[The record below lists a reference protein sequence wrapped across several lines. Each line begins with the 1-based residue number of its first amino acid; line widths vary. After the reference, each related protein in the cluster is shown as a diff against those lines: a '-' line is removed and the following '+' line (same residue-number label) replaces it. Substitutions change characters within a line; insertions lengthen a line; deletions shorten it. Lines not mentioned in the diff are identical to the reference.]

1 MHKILIIGL
10 LLFMFVSCKEKTQEV
25 AVDDSSG
32 YELSTEKWPN
42 KLSVNSKVRAIL
54 DEWPE
59 YNAMDI
65 SFDAIYNASNIEDLR
80 LTLEN
85 IIDEQKLLEDSK
97 YPKEF
102 DKPHIKGRQKVFKTF
117 VLKVKGDLIYRLDP
131 ETSVHEMINAYNA
144 LRKQFNVMLNNTL
157 DTKLILDEE

>member
-1 MHKILIIGL
+1 MHKILILGL

-25 AVDDSSG
+25 AVDDTSG
-32 YELSTEKWPN
+32 YELTTEKWPN
-42 KLSVNSKVRAIL
+42 KFSVNSKVKAIL
-54 DEWPE
+54 SEWPE
-59 YNAMDI
+59 YNAMDV
-65 SFDAIYNASNIEDLR
+65 SFDAIYNAANIEDLR

-85 IIDEQKLLEDSK
+85 IIEEQKLLEASE

-102 DKPHIKGRQKVFKTF
+102 DKPQIKSRQKVFKTY
-117 VLKVKGDLIYRLDP
+117 VLKVNGDLIYRLDP
-131 ETSVHEMINAYNA
+131 EASVYEMINAYNA